1 MLFVLPGDVC
11 VDVTAQIK
19 TQLKEWTWELARVA
33 EGMKEWAVIFKVCPH
48 SCPRLEKKTN
58 MLSCEEFCKIIL
70 VYFILEVPGFKL
82 SQRECVN
89 QMYK

>member
-33 EGMKEWAVIFKVCPH
+33 EGMKEWEVIFKVCPH
-48 SCPRLEKKTN
+48 SCPRLEKRQICYPARNFVK
-58 MLSCEEFCKIIL
+58 L
-70 VYFILEVPGFKL
+70 YWFISYSKFQVSNCHRG
-82 SQRECVN
+82 SV
-89 QMYK
+89 

>member
-48 SCPRLEKKTN
+48 SPNWKKD
-58 MLSCEEFCKIIL
+58 KYAIL
-70 VYFILEVPGFKL
+70 QGIL
-82 SQRECVN
+82 
-89 QMYK
+89 